1 MIGAIGAIGAKDRL
15 VFTVHGDGVNIAAR
29 LEQLNKE
36 YGIYILAGENTVAAC
51 SDEFTFEQM
60 GEVTVRGRQ
69 AKTKIYTVKS

>member
-1 MIGAIGAIGAKDRL
+1 MIGAIGAKDRL
-15 VFTVHGDGVNIAAR
+15 VFTVHGDSVNIAAR

-36 YGIYILAGENTVAAC
+36 YGIYILASENTVATC
-51 SDEFTFEQM
+51 GDEFTFEQM